1 MADHSRASGVEI
13 VSARTAAEAN
23 IRTCSITLYD
33 ETIPGLTFDDAGV
46 CDLALDGQWR
56 LENEVFHGEDGRQ
69 RLEAWAERMKVA
81 GKGRDYDCII
91 GVSGG
96 VDSSM
101 VAVRV
106 VELGLRPLALHLDN
120 GWNINLAVSNI
131 ESLVKGLNIDLITHV
146 IDWRE
151 IRDLQRA
158 YIKASVMDLECVS
171 DHAINTLLFRT
182 AHKMGIKYVVHG
194 GNVATESTMP
204 ANWGYDKRDG
214 KNLLAIHKAYGEV
227 PLKTYPYMLPYQ
239 LFWYL
244 FVDRITAFPILN
256 YVDYNKHQAL
266 AELQDRF
273 GYRPYSRK
281 HGENRFTR
289 FYQEIY
295 LPQKFGIDKRIN
307 HLSSLIIAGE
317 ITRDEALAEMQKPLY
332 EPEEEREELEFIS
345 KKLGFTIDELKAV
358 IAAPPRQHTDFK
370 NASGLFDHNKPLVQI
385 ARRIAK
391 GEFKFSDLRMI
402 REKSAK

>member
-1 MADHSRASGVEI
+1 MTDMQRKGVL
-13 VSARTAAEAN
+13 ARGGH
-23 IRTCSITLYD
+23 RMCSVTLYD
-33 ETIPGLTFDDAGV
+33 ESTPGLSFDEEGV
-46 CDLALDGQWR
+46 CNLARDGQWR

-69 RLEAWAERMKVA
+69 RLEAWADTLKAA

-96 VDSSM
+96 VDSSI

-120 GWNINLAVSNI
+120 GWNIDLAVSNI
-131 ESLVKGLNIDLITHV
+131 ERLVNSLNIDLITHV
-146 IDWRE
+146 VDWRE

-171 DHAINTLLFRT
+171 DHAINTLLYRT
-182 AHKMGIKYVVHG
+182 AHKLGIKYVIHG

-204 ANWGYDKRDG
+204 VSWGYDKRDG

-227 PLKTYPYMLPYQ
+227 SLKTYPYMRPYQ

-244 FVDRITAFPILN
+244 FVKQIKAFPILN
-256 YVDYNKHQAL
+256 YVDYNKQHAL
-266 AELQDRF
+266 MELQQRF
-273 GYRPYSRK
+273 GYRPYARK

-307 HLSSLIIAGE
+307 HLSSLILAGE
-317 ITRDEALAEMQKPLY
+317 ITREEALVEIQKPLY
-332 EPEEEREELEFIS
+332 EPDEQRDELEFIG
-345 KKLGFTIDELKAV
+345 KKLGFTVEELKAY
-358 IAAPPRQHTDFK
+358 IAAPPRLHTDFE
-370 NASGLFDHNKPLVQI
+370 NSSNLFDHSRPAVQI

-391 GEFKFSDLRMI
+391 GEFKFSDIRSI
-402 REKSAK
+402 RERYAR

>member
-1 MADHSRASGVEI
+1 MNVSHCKGVQALESRARVDH
-13 VSARTAAEAN
+13 RM
-23 IRTCSITLYD
+23 CSMTLYD
-33 ETIPGLTFDDAGV
+33 ESIPGLSFDDEGV
-46 CDLALDGQWR
+46 CNLARDGQWR
-56 LENEVFHGEDGRQ
+56 LANEVFHGEKGTQ
-69 RLEAWAERMKVA
+69 RLKGWADAMKAA

-96 VDSSM
+96 VDSSI

-120 GWNINLAVSNI
+120 GWNIDLAVTNI
-131 ESLVKGLNIDLITHV
+131 ERLVKCLNIDLITHV
-146 IDWRE
+146 VDWRE

-171 DHAINTLLFRT
+171 DHAINTLLYRT
-182 AHKMGIKYVVHG
+182 ANKLGIKYVIHG

-204 ANWGYDKRDG
+204 ASWGYDKRDG

-227 PLKTYPYMLPYQ
+227 PLKTYPYMRPYQ

-244 FVDRITAFPILN
+244 FVKGIKAFPILN
-256 YVDYNKHQAL
+256 YVNYNKQKAL
-266 AELQDRF
+266 MELQQRF
-273 GYRPYSRK
+273 DYRPYARK

-307 HLSSLIIAGE
+307 HLSSLILASE
-317 ITRDEALAEMQKPLY
+317 ITRDEALIEIQKPFY
-332 EPEEEREELEFIS
+332 EPDEQRDELAFIG
-345 KKLGFTIDELKAV
+345 KKLGFTVDELKFH
-358 IAAPPRQHTDFK
+358 IAAPSRLHTDFA
-370 NASGLFDHNKPLVQI
+370 NASNLFNHSRPAVQI
-385 ARRIAK
+385 ARSIAK
-391 GEFKFSDLRMI
+391 GEFKFSDIRSI
-402 REKSAK
+402 RERHAR

>member
-1 MADHSRASGVEI
+1 MSELQEAS
-13 VSARTAAEAN
+13 ALRTARMCAL
-23 IRTCSITLYD
+23 TLYD
-33 ETIPGLTFDDAGV
+33 ETIPGLTFDDVGV
-46 CDLALDGQWR
+46 CSIARNGQWR
-56 LENEVFHGEDGRQ
+56 LKNEVFHGEEGRQ
-69 RLEAWAERMKVA
+69 LLESWAERIKVA

-96 VDSSM
+96 VDSSI

-106 VELGLRPLALHLDN
+106 KELGLRPLALHLDN
-120 GWNINLAVSNI
+120 GWNIDLAVSNI
-131 ESLVKGLNIDLITHV
+131 ERLVNSLNIDLITHV
-146 IDWRE
+146 VDWRE

-171 DHAINTLLFRT
+171 DHAINTLLYQT
-182 AHKMGIKYVVHG
+182 AHKMGIKYVIHG

-204 ANWGYDKRDG
+204 SSWGYDKRDG

-227 PLKTYPYMLPYQ
+227 ALKTYPYMKPYQ

-244 FVDRITAFPILN
+244 FVNRIKAFPILN
-256 YVDYNKHQAL
+256 YTDYNKKQAL
-266 AELQDRF
+266 KELKERF
-273 GYRPYSRK
+273 GYRPYDRK

-295 LPQKFGIDKRIN
+295 LPQKFGIDKRVN

-317 ITRDEALAEMQKPLY
+317 ITRDEALAEIKKPLY
-332 EPEEEREELEFIS
+332 SSDEEHQELEFVG
-345 KKLGFTIDELKAV
+345 KKLGFSVDELRQFLS
-358 IAAPPRQHTDFK
+358 APQRQHTDFA
-370 NASGLFDHNKPLVQI
+370 NASKLFDHNRPIVQM

-391 GEFKFSDLRMI
+391 GEFKISDIKTMLHT
-402 REKSAK
+402 K